1 MDTDLKKTTP
11 LVSVVMPVYNA
22 SSFIEESISSILQ
35 QTFSDFEF
43 IIINDGSTDNS
54 RNIISSY
61 TDSRIRIIDNEQN
74 LGVIRSLNKGIEL
87 ARGKYIARMDA
98 DDIALSNRFEK
109 QVAFLESNPDYGL
122 VGGYMQLHPS
132 GTVVRVPTSDEELKA
147 TMLFHNPFV
156 HPAVMIRKSILIRHQ
171 LTYDESL
178 FAAEDEG
185 LWFRIAQYCKIA
197 NLPEVLVKYRV
208 HDQQVSTVRKT
219 QQQNTSRQIKVRKIK
234 HFMPIDSS
242 LDLEFYQHWIV
253 PDEIVVFDKPVQQKL
268 KQWLTAIILYNK
280 QHQKV
285 NHRLLRIQLANLIIN
300 YASRLNK
307 PLTMRQWIYLAYLF
321 FLIRRFPFHFL
332 LSLFLDIFK
341 RK

>member
-22 SSFIEESISSILQ
+22 SSFIEESINSILQ

-43 IIINDGSTDNS
+43 IIINDASTDNS

-74 LGVIRSLNKGIEL
+74 LGVTRSLNKGIKL

-122 VGGYMQLHPS
+122 VGAYMQLLPS
-132 GTVVRVPTSDEELKA
+132 GAVVRVPTTDEELKA

-156 HPAVMIRKSILIRHQ
+156 HPAMMIRKSILVQHQ

-178 FAAEDEG
+178 SAAQDED

-197 NLPEVLVKYRV
+197 NIPEVL
-208 HDQQVSTVRKT
+208 
-219 QQQNTSRQIKVRKIK
+219 
-234 HFMPIDSS
+234 
-242 LDLEFYQHWIV
+242 L
-253 PDEIVVFDKPVQQKL
+253 
-268 KQWLTAIILYNK
+268 
-280 QHQKV
+280 
-285 NHRLLRIQLANLIIN
+285 
-300 YASRLNK
+300 
-307 PLTMRQWIYLAYLF
+307 
-321 FLIRRFPFHFL
+321 
-332 LSLFLDIFK
+332 
-341 RK
+341 